1 MLKSGNMSAFFFLGG
16 GCPKNV
22 CEVIFKS
29 DGRKNVEII
38 WYLEFSMRLLTAF
51 SHLYSKNKAQK
62 DKTKDV
68 KKFCSLQI
76 YKDRCAEG
84 MVTEEMAK
92 RSQKCCVGATEKL
105 P

>member
-1 MLKSGNMSAFFFLGG
+1 M
-16 GCPKNV
+16 

-38 WYLEFSMRLLTAF
+38 WYLELSMRLLTAF

-68 KKFCSLQI
+68 KKNLQF
-76 YKDRCAEG
+76 
-84 MVTEEMAK
+84 TN
-92 RSQKCCVGATEKL
+92 L
-105 P
+105 

>member
-1 MLKSGNMSAFFFLGG
+1 M
-16 GCPKNV
+16 

-38 WYLEFSMRLLTAF
+38 WYLELSMRLLTAF

-68 KKFCSLQI
+68 KKKIFNLQI
-76 YKDRCAEG
+76 YKDRCVEG
-84 MVTEEMAK
+84 VITEEMAK
-92 RSQKCCVGATEKL
+92 RSQICCVGATEKL

>member
-1 MLKSGNMSAFFFLGG
+1 MLTVTVRTIGLTKGSTGLETGSHVKVWQLVWVFFFW
-16 GCPKNV
+16 CPKNV

-62 DKTKDV
+62 DKTNDV
-68 KKFCSLQI
+68 KKICSLQI
-76 YKDRCAEG
+76 YKDRCG
-84 MVTEEMAK
+84 N
-92 RSQKCCVGATEKL
+92 
-105 P
+105 

>member
-1 MLKSGNMSAFFFLGG
+1 M
-16 GCPKNV
+16 

-38 WYLEFSMRLLTAF
+38 WYLELSMRLLTAF

-68 KKFCSLQI
+68 KKKSSI
-76 YKDRCAEG
+76 YKSIRTG
-84 MVTEEMAK
+84 VLK
-92 RSQKCCVGATEKL
+92 VW
-105 P
+105 